1 MDMKYYKGT
10 LTVSGQRIVV
20 CKYPIL
26 QTGLWNRHYI
36 AEAIIL
42 ENGSHKLLKSDGEVD
57 NLCSIEREIS
67 EKEFEFFTA
76 LSRLSNEVFL
86 NQYTGGFPC
95 EKTCNRIVNDLPK
108 LLKETIQHQN
118 NKEDWNDE

>member
-1 MDMKYYKGT
+1 MKYYKGR

-20 CKYPIL
+20 CKYPFPQIRL
-26 QTGLWNRHYI
+26 GDEI
-36 AEAIIL
+36 IVAEAVIL
-42 ENGSHKLLKSDGEVD
+42 ENGSHRLLKSDGEVD
-57 NLCSIEREIS
+57 DLCNVEREIS

-108 LLKETIQHQN
+108 LLRETIQYQN
-118 NKEDWNDE
+118 NEEY